1 MKPLGKALDEFRIYI
16 AGQKMEAA
24 ETIGALIEN
33 GRSDEAAV
41 EKAKVAAGDIFLAYL
56 QQTEKAHGREGYADF
71 VKAYAEV
78 LAPQIADWKRRKESA
93 ETDNWTPQILSNT
106 AKFDK
111 AEELLTVFTDIME
124 NAQEE

>member
-16 AGQKMEAA
+16 AGQKMEAS

-33 GRSDEAAV
+33 GQSEEAAV
-41 EKAKVAAGDIFLAYL
+41 ERAKVTAGDIFLAYL

-71 VKAYAEV
+71 VKAYAEA

-93 ETDNWTPQILSNT
+93 EADDWTPQILINT
-106 AKFDK
+106 ARLDK
-111 AEELLTVFTDIME
+111 TEELLTVFTDIME